1 MEIIRKGRLGEGKRV
16 RDFADM
22 CFFTET
28 SEERFETLLP
38 KLYGEP
44 ERTVKEHILLEDDG
58 EL

>member
-44 ERTVKEHILLEDDG
+44 ERTIKEQ
-58 EL
+58 